1 MLRRC
6 SVALRS
12 ARVCDM
18 VSGLEGWPPSRYAWG
33 TGRNA
38 AMIYDFIIVGGGSA
52 GSVLANRLSAKSA
65 SQVLLLEAGQDTP
78 HGKIPPEVLD
88 SYPGTAYF
96 DPRFHWTELKVRTE
110 VVSHNNPARKPAAAA
125 QVRAGAH
132 PGRRLL
138 HQRPARQPRR
148 AGRLRGVGGAR
159 RARLGLEG
167 RAALLQ
173 EGRARHGLRRAPA
186 RQGGAHSRAAHLPGA
201 CGPSMPRPRPRRS
214 RRRASTI
221 CPTRTA
227 SGRTATTPSRSP
239 MPMSGAFRQPS
250 AISILPR
257 ANAAT

>member
-1 MLRRC
+1 M
-6 SVALRS
+6 
-12 ARVCDM
+12 
-18 VSGLEGWPPSRYAWG
+18 
-33 TGRNA
+33 T
-38 AMIYDFIIVGGGSA
+38 YDFIIVGGGSA

-65 SQVLLLEAGQDTP
+65 TQVLLLEAGQDTP

-88 SYPGTAYF
+88 SYPGIAYF

-110 VVSHNNPARKPAAAA
+110 VVSHNNPAGEPAAAA

-167 RAALLQ
+167 RAPLLQ
-173 EGRARHGLRRAPA
+173 EGRARHGLRRALCTA
-186 RQGGAHSRAAHLPGA
+186 RRGASPCGASSRSS
-201 CGPSMPRPRPRRS
+201 GPSMPRPRPRPS
-214 RRRASTI
+214 TRRASST

-227 SGRTATTPSRSP
+227 SGRTATTRSP
-239 MPMSGAFRQPS
+239 SPTPTSGASRPPS
-250 AISILPR
+250 AISIPPR
-257 ANAAT
+257 ASAPTSRSPPTRRWPSCCSRASAASASWPT